1 MNGLKLDVLV
11 LGGGPVGLAF
21 ARLLAQA
28 LPVRDGAGPRIG
40 VLEQRPPVAPT
51 GDIGLRVV
59 AVSPAS
65 RSILEHCGAWPA
77 LDPARRFPCERM
89 KVWEAGGAPGGPRSI
104 GFDAAELGVPA
115 LSWIVDNEA
124 LRHALWTQLASH
136 PAVVMLPGKPLA
148 LERHP
153 DVLKISLDQG
163 GSLEARLAIGA
174 DGAES
179 WLRRMMDVPVSGRG
193 YGQRALVTH
202 VAAERP
208 HAGTAWQRFAP
219 GGPLALL
226 PLDARR
232 CSVVWSRPDAEA
244 GELLAADDAAFAAA
258 LTAASDGVLGELDPI
273 APRAAFPLAVNHA
286 RNYTGARFALIGD
299 AAHQVHPL
307 AGQGINLGLL
317 DAAALAE
324 VLAIHLE
331 RAVADPGDLRC
342 LRRYERWRKGDN
354 LLTLGTMDLLH
365 RLFAGEHQGL
375 GALAGTGMRLVGR
388 VPALKA
394 ALARAAMGSAADLPR
409 VARGAMNYPMAE

>member
-1 MNGLKLDVLV
+1 VSARQLDVLV

-21 ARLLAQA
+21 ALLLAQS
-28 LPVRDGAGPRIG
+28 LPARSDTGPRIG
-40 VLEQRPPVAPT
+40 VLEQRPPTAPA

-65 RSILEHCGAWPA
+65 RNILENCGAWAA
-77 LDPARRFPCERM
+77 LDPARYFACERM
-89 KVWEAGGAPGGPRSI
+89 NVWEAGGAPGGARSI

-115 LSWIVDNEA
+115 LSWIVENEA
-124 LRHALWTQLASH
+124 LRHALWARLASH
-136 PAVVMLPGKPLA
+136 PAIVTLNGRPEA
-148 LERHP
+148 LERRAGA
-153 DVLKISLDQG
+153 LALTLEQG
-163 GSLEARLAIGA
+163 DLLHARLAVGA
-174 DGAES
+174 DGADS
-179 WLRRMMDVPVSGRG
+179 WLRRALDVPVSGRG
-193 YGQRALVTH
+193 YAQRALVTH
-202 VAAERP
+202 VVAERP
-208 HAGTAWQRFAP
+208 HRGTAWQRFAP

-232 CSVVWSRPDAEA
+232 CSVVWSRPEAEA
-244 GELLAADDAAFAAA
+244 GELLAADDATLAAA
-258 LTAASDGVLGELDPI
+258 LTRASDGVLGHLAI
-273 APRAAFPLAVNHA
+273 VAPRAAFPLAMNHA

-324 VLAIHLE
+324 VLASHLQQ
-331 RAVADPGDLRC
+331 AAADPGDRAC

-354 LLTLGTMDLLH
+354 LLTLGAMDLLH

-388 VPALKA
+388 VPSLKA
-394 ALARAAMGSAADLPR
+394 VLARAAMGSAADLPR
-409 VARGAMNYPMAE
+409 AARGAIMQHMAD